1 MGIDISVLF
10 PPSDDSTTLG
20 SKSVV
25 LIRFYLQSPNQ
36 VTIVECV
43 VEECVAISWYLTE
56 IISLHG
62 SQADH
67 CMVIKSIVVS

>member
-25 LIRFYLQSPNQ
+25 LIRVYLQSPNQ

-43 VEECVAISWYLTE
+43 VEECVAIS
-56 IISLHG
+56 
-62 SQADH
+62 
-67 CMVIKSIVVS
+67 